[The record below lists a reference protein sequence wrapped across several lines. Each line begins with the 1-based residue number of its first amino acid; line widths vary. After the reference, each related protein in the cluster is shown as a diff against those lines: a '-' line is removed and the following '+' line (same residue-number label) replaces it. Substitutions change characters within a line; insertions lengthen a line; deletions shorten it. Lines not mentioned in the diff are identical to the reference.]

1 MPFNRGLYGQSSS
14 TDPCGQLPP
23 SLLAV
28 DDGNDRKSV
37 FPPRND
43 GAKRSIFFKKAESE
57 SGGSCFGL

>member
-14 TDPCGQLPP
+14 TDPCGQLLP

-28 DDGNDRKSV
+28 DDGNDRKSL

-43 GAKRSIFFKKAESE
+43 SAKRRLFVKKPESE
-57 SGGSCFGL
+57 SRGSCFDV